1 MIILLTIR
9 IMIIILTA
17 IKMLITFTIYKT
29 LLFFNGFPLF
39 FILFIP
45 VWFVSLWTSFYEFCA
60 DNFWEIFLLW
70 HSLVSIEKSWKSII
84 IRLNVCCFSR
94 MKSIQMIEKEISM
107 AGNPEKIV
115 SSRKSGFD
123 STQNQN
129 PDSRIEKR
137 RSSTEKCGNCK
148 IFDENLRTKWI
159 ILPRNLY
166 QMMDTLIAI

>member
-9 IMIIILTA
+9 IMIIMLTT
-17 IKMLITFTIYKT
+17 IKMLITFTIYKP

-39 FILFIP
+39 FIIFIP
-45 VWFVSLWTSFYEFCA
+45 VFFFLWTSFDRFSA
-60 DNFWEIFLLW
+60 DNFREIFLLW

-94 MKSIQMIEKEISM
+94 MKSIQMIDKEISI

-129 PDSRIEKR
+129 PDSRNEKR
-137 RSSTEKCGNCK
+137 RSSTEKCGNWK

>member
-1 MIILLTIR
+1 MIILLTIG
-9 IMIIILTA
+9 IMIIMLTA

-29 LLFFNGFPLF
+29 LLFLTDFHCFSLF
-39 FILFIP
+39 LFR
-45 VWFVSLWTSFYEFCA
+45 FSFFLWISFYEFCA
-60 DNFWEIFLLW
+60 DNFPEIFLLW

-129 PDSRIEKR
+129 PDSRNEKR